1 MRRASLARRAALAG
15 CIALGVTAPV
25 AVAETAPA
33 PAKGPTLGVM
43 LDAATAA
50 ALPAPVSADR
60 PLAARLVAPWSD
72 VEREKGVYD
81 WSRLEPAVSRL
92 SEAGFLVAVC
102 LTGSNP
108 LYLPDGSAPS
118 PLSGES
124 LQAWTGFVRSAVRSF
139 AGRVEV
145 FEIWDGPAR
154 PIPSRDGPAFDPTV
168 YAFVLKSSALAVRAE
183 ARLAGASALVAEGAI
198 AASDLEWQK
207 SLWQQDAAAYIDVL
221 PVRLSADPGEVGSDL
236 GAVFREAVRNP
247 PAPAF
252 WAYAAEPAEGASGSE
267 AVAAAIEAVSAPT
280 PAAVALARV
289 QGEPEQVRR
298 DAEILFGLHRYLS
311 GYAAAGRGQIRFLD
325 DHQVPLPG
333 ARALGR
339 FLNDA
344 EKDLPTAIL
353 YDAPGGALAGSQGW
367 LVVDAPDVRDAKV
380 LDPLTGGSLVTV
392 PSKVP
397 GRPGEKAIRVV
408 FAAHPML
415 LSFRRSPLP
424 EGMELATEQLQVE
437 STRGLTA
444 EEIIA
449 RYQAVQKVQ
458 DDRLDRWK
466 APARINFHFKV
477 AQMGTAV
484 DVGIDST
491 FFWERGSELEW
502 EQATYYVNGNKVTW
516 KTIPEI
522 PLIQPEKVVT
532 LPLDLTLDKTYL
544 YRLRGEDTVGGREA
558 YVLEFDPGNPDVKT
572 SLYRGRLWVDKE
584 TFVRLKS
591 SLVQTNL
598 EPPVVSNEEVDLY
611 KPVTGPDG
619 ETYWMLSRIDGQQLW
634 TIAGRNFVVNREVDF
649 ATFELNPS
657 RPAFE
662 EARKAAYASR
672 NLMLRDTEKGFRYLD
687 RQEDGTR
694 KVKEDL
700 VTHKWFA
707 AAGAFKESGRSSA
720 VPLAGFNYFDYD
732 LFHDNTQLEVMYA
745 GVVAFVNVTQPA
757 LFGKKMDLAGE
768 AFGMA
773 IKSEDRLYAGDT
785 EVLTER
791 VDTRGQYASVRLGLP
806 AASFF
811 KLTVAASIYVNQY
824 FGNSEAEGALA
835 AENEANGTDLMYVLP
850 ANHVLTEGS
859 LQAEFNRRGYGVAVS
874 GAFARRSRWEAWGMK
889 DNATGEFVDPEPLSS
904 SFPTWGLT
912 ATKEWFLPK
921 FQKVRAEVDYL
932 DGRDLDRY
940 SRYMFSLFGQM
951 RLDGFSGSGVRFDR
965 AFIARTG
972 YSFNLF
978 GAIRFDLNLSR
989 ARSLDRSST
998 AGYQDFAG
1006 AGLSANV
1013 IGPWQT
1019 VIVGSYG
1026 RAMQSDI
1033 PGLEGKQEFLFTVLK
1048 LFK

>member
-1 MRRASLARRAALAG
+1 MTRSSLVRSAALAG
-15 CIALGVTAPV
+15 CIALAATAP
-25 AVAETAPA
+25 AAAAETEPA

-43 LDAATAA
+43 LDPATAA
-50 ALPAPVSADR
+50 VLPAPASADR
-60 PLAARLVAPWSD
+60 PLAARLVALWSD
-72 VEREKGVYD
+72 VESEKGVYD

-92 SEAGFLVAVC
+92 SEAGFLVAIC

-207 SLWQQDAAAYIDVL
+207 RLWQQDAAAYIDVL
-221 PVRLSADPGEVGSDL
+221 PVRLSAGPGEVGSDL
-236 GAVFREAVRNP
+236 GAVFREAVQNP

-252 WAYAAEPAEGASGSE
+252 WAYAEPADGASGSD
-267 AVAAAIEAVSAPT
+267 AVAAAIEAVAAPT

-289 QGEPEQVRR
+289 RGEPEQVQRE
-298 DAEILFGLHRYLS
+298 AEILYGLHRNLS
-311 GYAAAGRGQIRFLD
+311 GYSAAGKGQIRFLD
-325 DHQVPLPG
+325 DHQVPIPG

-344 EKDLPTAIL
+344 EKDLPTEIV

-367 LVVDAPDVRDAKV
+367 MVVDAPDVRDAKV

-415 LSFRRSPLP
+415 LAFRRAPLP
-424 EGMELATEQLQVE
+424 KGMELATEQLQVE

-449 RYQAVQKVQ
+449 RYQAAQKIQ
-458 DDRLDRWK
+458 DDLLDRWK
-466 APARINFHFKV
+466 APARINFHFKI

-484 DVGIDST
+484 DVGIDSN
-491 FFWERGSELEW
+491 FFWERGKDLEW
-502 EQATYYVNGNKVTW
+502 EQGTYYVNGNKVTW
-516 KTIPEI
+516 KSIPEL

-544 YRLRGEDTVGGREA
+544 YRLRGEDTVAGREA
-558 YVLEFDPGNPDVKT
+558 YILEFDPGNPDAKT
-572 SLYRGRLWVDKE
+572 SLYRGRLWVDKQ

-649 ATFELNPS
+649 ASFEINPPK
-657 RPAFE
+657 PAFE
-662 EARKAAYASR
+662 EARKAAYASK
-672 NLMLRDTEKGFRYLD
+672 NLMLRDTDEGFRYLD

-694 KVKEDL
+694 KVQEK
-700 VTHKWFA
+700 VNTKRIFA
-707 AAGAFKESGRSSA
+707 AAGAFQDSGRSSP
-720 VPLAGFNYFDYD
+720 VPLAGFNYLDYD
-732 LFHDNTQLEVMYA
+732 LFHNNTQLDVMFA
-745 GVVAFVNVTQPA
+745 GAVAFVNVTQPA
-757 LFGKKMDLAGE
+757 LFGKRIDLAGE

-773 IKSEDRLYAGDT
+773 IKSEDRVYEGDT
-785 EVLTER
+785 EILTER
-791 VDTRGQYASVRLGLP
+791 IDTRGQYAAVRLGFP
-806 AASFF
+806 AGSFF
-811 KLTVAASIYVNQY
+811 KLTATGSLYYNQY
-824 FGNSEAEGALA
+824 FGNSDAQNALA
-835 AENEANGTDLMYVLP
+835 AQNEANGTDLTFVLP
-850 ANHVLTEGS
+850 RNHVLAEGAI
-859 LQAEFNRRGYGVAVS
+859 QAEFNRRGYGVAVS
-874 GAFARRSRWEAWGMK
+874 GAWSHRSTWEAWGTK
-889 DNATGEFVDPEPLSS
+889 DNATGEFRDPEPLTTN
-904 SFPTWGLT
+904 FPSWGLT

-921 FQKVRAEVDYL
+921 FQKVRAELNYL
-932 DGRDLDRY
+932 DGSDLDRY
-940 SRYMFSLFGQM
+940 SRYAFSLFGQQ
-951 RLDGFSGSGVRFDR
+951 RLDGFSGTGVRFDR
-965 AFIARTG
+965 GFIARAG

-978 GAIRFDLNLSR
+978 GAIRFDVNVGR
-989 ARSLDRSST
+989 ARVLDRSST
-998 AGYQDFAG
+998 AGYQDFTG
-1006 AGLSANV
+1006 AGLSGNV
-1013 IGPWQT
+1013 IGPWKT
-1019 VIVGSYG
+1019 VIVASYG
-1026 RAMQSDI
+1026 RAVQSDI
-1033 PGLEGKQEFLFTVLK
+1033 PGLEGKQDFLFTILK
-1048 LFK
+1048 LFR